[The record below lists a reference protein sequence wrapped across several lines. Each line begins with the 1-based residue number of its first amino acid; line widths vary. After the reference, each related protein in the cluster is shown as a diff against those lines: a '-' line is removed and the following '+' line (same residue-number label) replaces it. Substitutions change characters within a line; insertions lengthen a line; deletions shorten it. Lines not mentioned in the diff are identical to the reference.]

1 MKKRLVGAVVLVAL
15 AVIFV
20 PMLLEEGEPP
30 VESVDLEREIPQE
43 PSTDY
48 RMDLIP
54 TEEEAR
60 EADTDTT
67 MEIPLET
74 ITEPDRPE
82 SVTPDETATA
92 PGETGTAEADKE
104 QRKQWVIVEDAAKSA
119 DKTTSTARVESAGTG
134 GSAGDTR
141 TGWAVQ
147 AGSFGQKTNAESL
160 MADLKLNGMNA
171 YISEVQVADK
181 TLYRVRIGPLENKQS
196 AEQQLQL
203 VEKNFKLKGTILAP

>member
-20 PMLLEEGEPP
+20 PMLLEEGDPP
-30 VESVDLEREIPQE
+30 IESVNLEREIPQE

-82 SVTPDETATA
+82 PVTPGETATA
-92 PGETGTAEADKE
+92 PGETGTEEEK
-104 QRKQWVIVEDAAKSA
+104 RKQWVIVEDAANSA
-119 DKTTSTARVESAGTG
+119 DKSSSTARAESD
-134 GSAGDTR
+134 SAGDTR

-147 AGSFGQKTNAESL
+147 AGSFGQKANAESL

-203 VEKNFKLKGTILAP
+203 VEKNFKLKGTILSP